1 MRPASGS
8 RQAASPVSG
17 SAPAEDLCAG
27 LLGSAES
34 FGESRERQDRTRQSR
49 LANNMSVMEAPYTI
63 VSLPKPLDAEN
74 GSIFASPVYSFRG
87 LKKRKRHEVVVGV
100 DGESLNIYNVC
111 LSLRPVNRPF
121 TNDYQVQSQSVAASY
136 AIPPQ
141 SHLCCP
147 PCSVYLRRNGDAPA
161 ERHTYAALKDSRS
174 QAKCRIVRF
183 VERIGEGASFAAP
196 VKSEVKLQNSPF
208 ALEALPPSAE
218 GAAPTTQLVV
228 SYADGTVD
236 CITPDGTR
244 IDWKYSGDES
254 SKQQIEQATTVD
266 FDTARKGI
274 LKERQDLA
282 TAVSASISG
291 SSLLFMR
298 IARTKKAVALQIFKV
313 RNASLQ
319 QAGSTVSG
327 LDFLEAITLPE
338 TANDASATATWE
350 LHAATGQISQLSEGH
365 LTVYD
370 LTTLAPRVQSK
381 LGRNTEPITSFTR
394 TSSSSILAIS
404 TGIAR
409 LYESRFGS
417 IQASVPLTPSSAA
430 GQSKKRKRESG
441 LDNDSGLRVVSSFS
455 DVGLVAAI
463 DGTQLV
469 SFQINIDARET
480 KRGRATGS
488 SLIDAIGKA
497 PQAATETPTTGG
509 PTWDLWKTNVDK
521 SADASDVD
529 ALEEFLV
536 KDLSLVSNEGGDAQD
551 DVFQLATESYDPS
564 HVDRQKALYLL
575 GKMFTKDTKSQI
587 LRLELRSPIL
597 IQWLALAGLLNSSYL
612 SKTLEEPV
620 SAGEIARALETA
632 DESFELLHDLMELP
646 VFFEVEEVVESLKI
660 LIESLDIPSTDIS
673 QLALP
678 PPVGTDTDVEMD
690 IGDADSNFEVE
701 TRAAEKE
708 LRQAVST
715 LQNGLEV
722 RSQSLRLIFARLRS
736 FPQKVVKTSLRARL
750 SQKELVFFIQVLR
763 IELAEGGWT
772 SRYIDVG
779 NDEFANR
786 IEASDKQSASTSE
799 QVKGPSDQAIR
810 HIGQLLTCAI
820 DAISTSGWLVGLSG
834 NVDTTQEILDSVRAE
849 VSASLEGCL
858 EAKTLERLLAELEK
872 YADDAEKAG
881 LSLAPMEELDA
892 AALPLGCRVE
902 QSKRNTN
909 AKEGKKSRLEIA
921 REKDLRVGKY
931 SIDRIRI

>member
-1 MRPASGS
+1 
-8 RQAASPVSG
+8 
-17 SAPAEDLCAG
+17 
-27 LLGSAES
+27 
-34 FGESRERQDRTRQSR
+34 
-49 LANNMSVMEAPYTI
+49 MSVMEAPYTI
-63 VSLPKPLDAEN
+63 ASLPKPLDAEN
-74 GSIFASPVYSFRG
+74 GSIYASPVYSFRG
-87 LKKRKRHEVVVGV
+87 LKKRKRHEVVVGI
-100 DGESLNIYNVC
+100 DGESLNIYNVW
-111 LSLRPVNRPF
+111 LSTKPPGSHETHNL
-121 TNDYQVQSQSVAASY
+121 QVQSQSVAASY

-141 SHLCCP
+141 SKLCCA

-161 ERHTYAALKDSRS
+161 ERHTYAALRDARS
-174 QAKCRIVRF
+174 QSNCKIVRF
-183 VERIGEGASFAAP
+183 VERIGEGSSFAAP
-196 VKSEVKLQNSPF
+196 VKSEVKLQKSPF
-208 ALEALPPSAE
+208 SLEALPPTSE
-218 GAAPTTQLVV
+218 GTASSTQVLV
-228 SYADGTVD
+228 SYDDGAVD
-236 CITPDGTR
+236 CITPDGAR
-244 IDWKYSGDES
+244 VDWKYAGKEF
-254 SKQQIEQATTVD
+254 SKQQIEHATTVD
-266 FDTARKGI
+266 FDTAKKGV
-274 LKERQDLA
+274 LKERQDLT

-298 IARTKKAVALQIFKV
+298 IARTQKEVALQIFKV

-338 TANDASATATWE
+338 TANVASAAATWE
-350 LHAATGQISQLSEGH
+350 LHSATGQVSQLSEGN
-365 LTVYD
+365 LTIYD

-381 LGRNTEPITSFTR
+381 LGHNTEPITSFTR

-441 LDNDSGLRVVSSFS
+441 VDNDAGVRVVSSFS

-463 DGTQLV
+463 DGTQLI
-469 SFQINIDARET
+469 SFQVNTDARDT

-497 PQAATETPTTGG
+497 SRTAVEASPSSGVN
-509 PTWDLWKTNVDK
+509 WDSWRSNVDK
-521 SADASDVD
+521 LADASDVE

-536 KDLSLVSNEGGDAQD
+536 KDLALLSADSADAQD

-564 HVDRQKALYLL
+564 RVDRQKALYLL
-575 GKMFTKDTKSQI
+575 GKIFAKEGATQTLK
-587 LRLELRSPIL
+587 LEVRSPIL
-597 IQWLALAGLLNSSYL
+597 IQWLALAGFLSARYL
-612 SKTLEEPV
+612 SKTLELQV
-620 SAGEIARALETA
+620 SAGELARALQTA
-632 DESFELLHDLMELP
+632 DDSFELLHDLMELP
-646 VFFEVEEVVESLKI
+646 VFFDVEEVVEALKI

-678 PPVGTDTDVEMD
+678 PPADTDADADVEMD

-736 FPQKVVKTSLRARL
+736 FPQKLVKTVLRARL

-786 IEASDKQSASTSE
+786 IEASDKQTGSISE
-799 QVKGPSDQAIR
+799 QIKRPSDQAIR
-810 HIGQLLTCAI
+810 HIGHLLTCAI

-858 EAKTLERLLAELEK
+858 EAMTLERFLAELEK

-881 LSLAPMEELDA
+881 LSLGPIEDLDA

-902 QSKRNTN
+902 KSKRN
-909 AKEGKKSRLEIA
+909 AGGKEGKKSRLEIA

>member
-1 MRPASGS
+1 
-8 RQAASPVSG
+8 
-17 SAPAEDLCAG
+17 
-27 LLGSAES
+27 
-34 FGESRERQDRTRQSR
+34 
-49 LANNMSVMEAPYTI
+49 MSVMEAPYTI
-63 VSLPKPLDAEN
+63 ASLPRPLDADN
-74 GSIFASPVYSFRG
+74 GNIFASPVYSFRG

-100 DGESLNIYNVC
+100 DGESLNIYNVRSSATTAASI
-111 LSLRPVNRPF
+111 LKPN
-121 TNDYQVQSQSVAASY
+121 NYQVQSQSVAASY

-161 ERHTYAALKDSRS
+161 ERHTYAALKDARS

-208 ALEALPPSAE
+208 ALEALPPASE
-218 GAAPTTQLVV
+218 GAAPSTQLIV
-228 SYADGTVD
+228 SYADGTVE

-244 IDWKYSGDES
+244 IDWKYSGNES

-266 FDTARKGI
+266 FDTAKKGI

-298 IARTKKAVALQIFKV
+298 IARTKKDVALQIFKV

-338 TANDASATATWE
+338 VANEASATTTWE

-365 LTVYD
+365 LTIYD
-370 LTTLAPRVQSK
+370 LTTLAPRVQSR
-381 LGRNTEPITSFTR
+381 LGQVTEPITSFTR

-404 TGIAR
+404 AGIAR

-417 IQASVPLTPSSAA
+417 IQASVPLTPSSTT
-430 GQSKKRKRESG
+430 GQSKKRKRETG
-441 LDNDSGLRVVSSFS
+441 ADVDAGVRIVSSFS

-469 SFQINIDARET
+469 SFQVSADARDT

-497 PQAATETPTTGG
+497 SRTNIESSAAGG
-509 PTWDLWKTNVDK
+509 ANWELWKANVDK
-521 SADASDVD
+521 LVGASDVD

-536 KDLSLVSNEGGDAQD
+536 KDLSLVSTDTSDAQD

-564 HVDRQKALYLL
+564 NVDRQKALYLL
-575 GKMFTKDTKSQI
+575 GKIFAKEEKTQT
-587 LRLELRSPIL
+587 LRLEVRSPIL
-597 IQWLALAGLLNSSYL
+597 IQWLALAGLLNAGYL
-612 SKTLEEPV
+612 SKALEQPV
-620 SAGEIARALETA
+620 SAGDVARALETA

-646 VFFEVEEVVESLKI
+646 VFFEIEEVVEALKI

-678 PPVGTDTDVEMD
+678 PPVGTDVDMEMD
-690 IGDADSNFEVE
+690 FGDADSNFEVE

-708 LRQAVST
+708 LRQAVSA

-736 FPQKVVKTSLRARL
+736 FPQKKVKTTLRARL

-786 IEASDKQSASTSE
+786 IEASDKQTSSTSE

-881 LSLAPMEELDA
+881 LSVGPIEDLDA
-892 AALPLGCRVE
+892 AALPLGGRVE
-902 QSKRNTN
+902 QSKRNAN
-909 AKEGKKSRLEIA
+909 GKEVKKTRLEIA